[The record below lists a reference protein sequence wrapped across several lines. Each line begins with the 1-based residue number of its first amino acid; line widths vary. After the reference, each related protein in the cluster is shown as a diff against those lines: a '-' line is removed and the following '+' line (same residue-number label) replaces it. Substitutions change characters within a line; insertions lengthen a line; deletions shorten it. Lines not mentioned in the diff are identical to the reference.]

1 MILYFTGTGNSRHV
15 AEKIAEATGDAIEN
29 IAVHLKKH
37 DVGSYT
43 SEKPYVFVG
52 PVYAGRFPK
61 VMIKY
66 IEKAQFAGSHQ
77 AYFVATC
84 AETPWITAKYTKK
97 LADAKGFDVLG
108 FRSVLMPQSYTTA
121 GMAQPDEVNRQ
132 ILAKAEGQ
140 IDALAK
146 QIAGGARLQPE
157 PLGKSWMSTIANP
170 LMYATM
176 MSTKKFTVGDACIG
190 CGTCVK
196 NCPLG
201 NIRLVDGKPVWGRD
215 CTQCCACIGS
225 CPVSAIEYGK
235 KTIGKSKY
243 YYGK

>member
-1 MILYFTGTGNSRHV
+1 M
-15 AEKIAEATGDAIEN
+15 
-29 IAVHLKKH
+29 
-37 DVGSYT
+37 
-43 SEKPYVFVG
+43 
-52 PVYAGRFPK
+52 
-61 VMIKY
+61 
-66 IEKAQFAGSHQ
+66 
-77 AYFVATC
+77 ATC
-84 AETPWITAKYTKK
+84 AETPWITAKYTQK

-108 FRSVLMPQSYTTA
+108 FRSVLMPQSYTNA
-121 GMAQPDEVNRQ
+121 GAAQPDEVNRQ
-132 ILAKAEGQ
+132 ILAKAEEQ

-146 QIAGGARLQPE
+146 QIASGARLQPE
-157 PLGKSWMSTIANP
+157 PLGKSWMSVIANP

-176 MSTKKFTVGDACIG
+176 MSTKKFTVSDACIS
-190 CGTCVK
+190 CGACVK